1 MNIAHRKTIKAYFR
15 TVIPHSTRLTIVG
28 KNARGRAFIDDP
40 CLYCHC
46 LRSCDS
52 RQRRTI
58 IWQHIE
64 GTLQA
69 VQLMLQEWQQ
79 HRQQPQQQ
87 IDRLQQAI
95 NLLLQRTAAGATA
108 AKANAAGAIRAAAA
122 AAIAASAGKATK
134 SSSGAAA
141 E

>member
-58 IWQHIE
+58 IW
-64 GTLQA
+64 QA